1 MARHPFRFGVV
12 VRKAESGKAWTE
24 RARLVEDLG
33 FSALLLPDHVLG
45 PRFAPVAAMTAAA
58 VVTSTLRVGTLVFAN
73 DYRHPVLLGKEMA
86 TLDVLSD
93 GRLDVGLGTGWMRA
107 DYDGAGLPFDPP
119 KERFDRFAE
128 ALQVLRGVW
137 SEGPF
142 SFDGTYYQT
151 DSLVQEPKPVQKPF
165 PKLMLPGGGPRMLRL
180 AGRYAD
186 YVNLTLRVR
195 ADGTA
200 PDETDGG
207 LEAFVSK
214 VATIREA
221 AGDRFDQIELGT
233 SVQQVGIPSDKE
245 VWSAVNL
252 SRQDD
257 TPQVLLGST
266 AQMADKLRY
275 WRDEH
280 GLSYFILHND
290 KDLDAFAPVVKE
302 LAGS

>member
-12 VRKAESGKAWTE
+12 VRKAGSGRAWAE

-33 FSALLLPDHVLG
+33 FSTLLVPDHFLG
-45 PRFAPVAAMTAAA
+45 PRFAPIAAMTAAA
-58 VVTSTLRVGTLVFAN
+58 TATTTLRVGTLVFAN
-73 DYRHPVLLGKEMA
+73 DYRHPVVLGKELA

-119 KERFDRFAE
+119 KERFERFTE
-128 ALQVLRGVW
+128 ALEVLRGVW
-137 SEGPF
+137 SEGAF
-142 SFDGTYYQT
+142 SFAGKHYRIT
-151 DSLVQEPKPVQKPF
+151 DLVQEPKPVQKPF
-165 PKLMLPGGGPRMLRL
+165 PKLMLPGGGPKMLRL

-186 YVNLTLRVR
+186 YVNLTLRVK

-207 LEAFVSK
+207 LEAFLQK
-214 VATIREA
+214 VEHIRQG
-221 AGDRFDQIELGT
+221 AGDRFDQIEIGT
-233 SVQQVGIPSDKE
+233 SVQQVGEPSDKE
-245 VWSAVNL
+245 NWSAVNL
-252 SRQDD
+252 SRQDS
-257 TPQVLLGST
+257 TPQVLLGDT

-280 GLSYFILHND
+280 GLSYFVLHND

-302 LAGS
+302 LAGT